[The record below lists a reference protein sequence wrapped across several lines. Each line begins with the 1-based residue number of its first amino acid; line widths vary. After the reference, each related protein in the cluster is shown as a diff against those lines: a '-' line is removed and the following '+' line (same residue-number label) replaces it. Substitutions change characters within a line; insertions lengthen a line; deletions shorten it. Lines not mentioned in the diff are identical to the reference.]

1 MCVFGRRRQ
10 SAGCMRTTRAAEERT
25 VVRSSRLRVIAL
37 IGFTSHDDPRRPV
50 RTSAVAVSS
59 PAASAKTRFERNSD
73 RRLADSPVGTNGV
86 TVAIAY
92 PGYIVQRPSRS
103 SKPYVDFLLTS
114 RHDPTSHCY
123 SASVECVPSLRQA
136 RLTNDHTLSRPLRS
150 SVVPSYSGNLHPF
163 GFGSSPRASLA
174 AFSSSSFL
182 SRPLLSLMTLQ
193 RVIRTVMIVIPIE
206 NRIRPPPSLYSG
218 SWLRRKK
225 YGVNQ

>member
-1 MCVFGRRRQ
+1 MKTHCLSDEYMRSRQ
-10 SAGCMRTTRAAEERT
+10 LFA
-25 VVRSSRLRVIAL
+25 
-37 IGFTSHDDPRRPV
+37 H
-50 RTSAVAVSS
+50 
-59 PAASAKTRFERNSD
+59 
-73 RRLADSPVGTNGV
+73 
-86 TVAIAY
+86 
-92 PGYIVQRPSRS
+92 
-103 SKPYVDFLLTS
+103 
-114 RHDPTSHCY
+114 
-123 SASVECVPSLRQA
+123 
-136 RLTNDHTLSRPLRS
+136 PLRPMNVEQKQTHS
-150 SVVPSYSGNLHPF
+150 MNLQPKRRAVPLSVAPFYSGNLHPF